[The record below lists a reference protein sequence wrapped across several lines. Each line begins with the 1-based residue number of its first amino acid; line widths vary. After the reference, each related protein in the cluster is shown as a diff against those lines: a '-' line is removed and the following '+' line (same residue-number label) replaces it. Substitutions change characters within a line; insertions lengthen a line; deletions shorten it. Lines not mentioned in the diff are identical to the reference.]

1 MANINDNKS
10 ECQSQNAKIAAWM
23 LKGKSITALEALEMF
38 GCFRLA
44 SRIHDL
50 RTQGYDITVE
60 KITLPNGKLVASY
73 RIDPQ

>member
-10 ECQSQNAKIAAWM
+10 ECQSQNAKIAAY
-23 LKGKSITALEALEMF
+23 LLNGKSITSLEALKKF
-38 GCFRLA
+38 GCLRLA

-50 RTQGYDITVE
+50 RTRGYDIIVE
-60 KITLPNGKLVASY
+60 KITLKNGKRVASY